1 VSRRDNPMTKRILVV
16 DDSAFILEAARGA
29 LTDVG
34 YEVEVAQDLRELET
48 KCKKEHDLILI
59 DIQMP
64 EAFGDDLAMMLRGG
78 RRMRTPIFFLSSLP
92 DEELRQRAEE
102 AAVDGFISKR
112 DGMEALVRRVQQI
125 LGASEAAG

>member
-1 VSRRDNPMTKRILVV
+1 VSHRDNPMTKRILVV

-92 DEELRQRAEE
+92 DEELKQRAEE